1 MRVTMA
7 MGKAKGFCTAR
18 RSYIGLW
25 LAVATVLWGLAPVA
39 AQAAPAKR
47 YVLKHGRC
55 KAHYVK
61 RREKVKR
68 REHGKL
74 RVVAETFCV
83 HTVAKSKVP
92 THAQPYTPA
101 TPPTRGVALHSHL
114 DPSFVQSPSNP
125 LAVTYAYSASATT
138 TNSEGTTTAEPN
150 LPDGFLDLYSE
161 GLLACSINVGGSTT
175 GGECPVTY
183 SATGTHQVI
192 VTYSSGSL
200 SATETYAE
208 QIEPYATTAH
218 LAYKYAAVGS
228 GEWQLEL
235 STSLA
240 DAYGAVTFRSAPEE
254 CEIVKA
260 EVESSCSGSSSAGP
274 SLPPECSTKLTDTQ
288 TGKQIATGGSSL
300 TKRLKLVNGET
311 ELEWNPSDTNSFT
324 VPVTAVE
331 EGAIIGQAS
340 CASAD
345 GFASSSSS
353 ATPLILSRS

>member
-7 MGKAKGFCTAR
+7 TGKAKGSCTAR
-18 RSYIGLW
+18 RSYIGLC
-25 LAVATVLWGLAPVA
+25 AVAAVLWGLAPVA

-74 RVVAETFCV
+74 RVVTETFCV
-83 HTVAKSKVP
+83 HRAAKSKVP
-92 THAQPYTPA
+92 IHAQPYTPA
-101 TPPTRGVALHSHL
+101 TLPTRAVALHSHL

-138 TNSEGTTTAEPN
+138 TNSEGTTSAEPN
-150 LPDGFLDLYSE
+150 LPDGFLDLYSD

-183 SATGTHQVI
+183 SATGAHQVI

-208 QIEPYATTAH
+208 QVEPYATTTH
-218 LAYKYAAVGS
+218 LAYKYAVAGS

-260 EVESSCSGSSSAGP
+260 EVEEACSSSSGTS
-274 SLPPECSTKLTDTQ
+274 SLPECSTKLTDTQ
-288 TGKQIATGGSSL
+288 TGKQIATGGPSL
-300 TKRLKLVNGET
+300 TKRLKLIKGET
-311 ELEWNPSDTNSFT
+311 ELEWNPGDTNSFT

-331 EGAIIGQAS
+331 EGAIVGQAS
-340 CASAD
+340 CTSAD
-345 GFASSSSS
+345 GFASSSSFV
-353 ATPLILSRS
+353 APLSLSRS

>member
-7 MGKAKGFCTAR
+7 MGKANGFCTAR

-25 LAVATVLWGLAPVA
+25 LAVAAVLWGLAPVA

-101 TPPTRGVALHSHL
+101 TPPPTRTVGLHSHL

-138 TNSEGTTTAEPN
+138 TNSEGTTSAEPN
-150 LPDGFLDLYSE
+150 LPDGFLDLYSD

-183 SATGTHQVI
+183 SATGAHQVI

-208 QIEPYATTAH
+208 QIEPYATTTH
-218 LAYKYAAVGS
+218 LAYKYAVAGS

-240 DAYGAVTFRSAPEE
+240 DAYGAVTFRDAPEE

-260 EVESSCSGSSSAGP
+260 EVEEACSSSSGTS
-274 SLPPECSTKLTDTQ
+274 SLPECSTKLTDTQ
-288 TGKQIATGGSSL
+288 TGKQIATGGPSL

-311 ELEWNPSDTNSFT
+311 ELEWNPGDTNSFT
-324 VPVTAVE
+324 VLVTAVE

-340 CASAD
+340 CTSAD

-353 ATPLILSRS
+353 AIPLILSRS